1 MATEVKLPRLGQG
14 MESGTIVRWLKTE
27 GDAIAKGEPLYE
39 LDTDKVTQEV
49 EADSDGVL
57 LKIVVA
63 DGEVD
68 VGTTVGI
75 IGAQD
80 EDVSGLLAAPS
91 DNGDAPAT
99 EAPEQR
105 GGATQEE
112 SAEQAADEPAES
124 TEPAT
129 QASTDAV
136 SQGEAAP
143 AARVGAPRRWLRAA
157 DGEHVKASPLARRI
171 ARERGVDL
179 AQITG
184 TGPEGRVIAEDVE
197 KAEARPAVAPG
208 APAAAPEFEVVE
220 LTKTRQT
227 IARRLTE
234 AWQAP
239 VFQLTVTADATE
251 LVATRERM
259 VELLRE
265 GETKPTV
272 SDVLTRLVAS
282 ALVRHRPVNANFVD
296 GKLHRFSAANV
307 GLAVAAPGGLV
318 VPVIRDADR
327 KSVLE
332 IAADRADIVSRA
344 RDGKLKLD
352 DLEGGTFTISNLGMY
367 GIEQFVAVLNPPQV
381 AILAVGS
388 IDGSPD
394 RGRRRARDRPDD
406 DDDAH
411 VRPPRD
417 RRLGG
422 RRVPPRREGVR
433 RDTRVGV
440 VASFHG
446 HPAGWAAGRQVPPR
460 HAPSRLLLARA
471 EPG

>member
-27 GDAIAKGEPLYE
+27 GDQVAKGEPLYE

-49 EADSDGVL
+49 EAESDGVL

-80 EDVSGLLAAPS
+80 EDVSELVTAPS
-91 DNGDAPAT
+91 GNGGAPAT
-99 EAPEQR
+99 KAPEQDS
-105 GGATQEE
+105 AETEE
-112 SAEQAADEPAES
+112 EDSAEQAAAEPEEA
-124 TEPAT
+124 TEPTT
-129 QASTDAV
+129 QATDDAATGDA
-136 SQGEAAP
+136 QPAATEEAGTVAP
-143 AARVGAPRRWLRAA
+143 ARA
-157 DGEHVKASPLARRI
+157 DGEPVKASPLARRI
-171 ARERGVDL
+171 ARERGIDL
-179 AQITG
+179 AQIAG

-197 KAEARPAVAPG
+197 KAAVR
-208 APAAAPEFEVVE
+208 PAAAPSAPTAAPDFEVVE

-234 AWQAP
+234 AWSAP

-259 VELLRE
+259 VELMRE
-265 GETKPTV
+265 SDTKPTV

-282 ALVRHRPVNANFVD
+282 ALVRHAPVNANFVE

-307 GLAVAAPGGLV
+307 GLAVAAPAGLV

-327 KSVLE
+327 KSVQQ
-332 IAADRADIVSRA
+332 IAADRADLVARA

-388 IDGSPD
+388 IEDRATAIEDELAILPTMTMTLTCDHRAIDGSE
-394 RGRRRARDRPDD
+394 GAEFLATVRAF
-406 DDDAH
+406 
-411 VRPPRD
+411 V
-417 RRLGG
+417 
-422 RRVPPRREGVR
+422 EQ
-433 RDTRVGV
+433 
-440 VASFHG
+440 
-446 HPAGWAAGRQVPPR
+446 PA
-460 HAPSRLLLARA
+460 LAL
-471 EPG
+471 

>member
-1 MATEVKLPRLGQG
+1 MASEVKLPRLGQG

-27 GDAIAKGEPLYE
+27 GEAVSKGEPLYE

-49 EADSDGVL
+49 EAESDGVL

-80 EDVSGLLAAPS
+80 EDVSALVAAQGG
-91 DNGDAPAT
+91 NGGAPAT
-99 EAPEQR
+99 EVPE
-105 GGATQEE
+105 
-112 SAEQAADEPAES
+112 EPAPMPS
-124 TEPAT
+124 EPI
-129 QASTDAV
+129 
-136 SQGEAAP
+136 
-143 AARVGAPRRWLRAA
+143 APREPEAIPQPQAPVRAE
-157 DGEHVKASPLARRI
+157 GERVKASPLARRI

-179 AQITG
+179 AQVLG

-197 KAEARPAVAPG
+197 KAAIRPVAVPAPG
-208 APAAAPEFEVVE
+208 AGPEFEVVE
-220 LTKTRQT
+220 LTSTRKT

-239 VFQLTVTADATE
+239 VFQLTVGADASE

-259 VELLRE
+259 VELLRA

-272 SDVLTRLVAS
+272 SDVLTRIVAS

-296 GKLHRFSAANV
+296 GRIQRFSAANV
-307 GLAVAAPGGLV
+307 GLAVAAPSGLV

-327 KSVLE
+327 KSVQQ
-332 IAADRADIVSRA
+332 IAADRADLVTRA
-344 RDGKLKLD
+344 RDGKLQLA

-388 IDGSPD
+388 IEDRVSAIDGELAIVPTMTMTLTCDHRAIDGS
-394 RGRRRARDRPDD
+394 
-406 DDDAH
+406 
-411 VRPPRD
+411 
-417 RRLGG
+417 
-422 RRVPPRREGVR
+422 EGAEFLRTVKQLVE
-433 RDTRVGV
+433 T
-440 VASFHG
+440 
-446 HPAGWAAGRQVPPR
+446 PA
-460 HAPSRLLLARA
+460 LAL
-471 EPG
+471 

>member
-1 MATEVKLPRLGQG
+1 VATEVKLPRLGQG

-27 GDAIAKGEPLYE
+27 GDTVAKGEPLYE

-49 EADSDGVL
+49 EAESDGVL

-80 EDVSGLLAAPS
+80 EDVSALLAGAQGG
-91 DNGDAPAT
+91 NGDAPT
-99 EAPEQR
+99 
-105 GGATQEE
+105 
-112 SAEQAADEPAES
+112 
-124 TEPAT
+124 
-129 QASTDAV
+129 
-136 SQGEAAP
+136 AP
-143 AARVGAPRRWLRAA
+143 AAAQEDEEAETQTASEADTASEEPQPPAANAVAEPPRPRAE
-157 DGEHVKASPLARRI
+157 GERVKASPLARRI
-171 ARERGVDL
+171 AGERGVDL
-179 AQITG
+179 AQIAG

-197 KAEARPAVAPG
+197 KAALRPAATAVAPSG
-208 APAAAPEFEVVE
+208 EAEVVE
-220 LTKTRQT
+220 LTSTRKT

-251 LVATRERM
+251 LVAVRERM
-259 VELLRE
+259 VQLLRE

-282 ALVRHRPVNANFVD
+282 ALVRHRPVNAHFVD
-296 GKLHRFSAANV
+296 GKIHRFSAANV
-307 GLAVAAPGGLV
+307 GIAVAAPSGLV

-332 IAADRADIVSRA
+332 IAADRADVVGRA
-344 RDGKLKLD
+344 RDGKLRLA
-352 DLEGGTFTISNLGMY
+352 DLEDGTFTISNLGMY

-388 IDGSPD
+388 IEDRPAAFDGELVVVPTMTMALTCDHRAIDGSE
-394 RGRRRARDRPDD
+394 GAEFLRDVKAYVESP
-406 DDDAH
+406 
-411 VRPPRD
+411 
-417 RRLGG
+417 G
-422 RRVPPRREGVR
+422 
-433 RDTRVGV
+433 
-440 VASFHG
+440 
-446 HPAGWAAGRQVPPR
+446 
-460 HAPSRLLLARA
+460 LAL
-471 EPG
+471 

>member
-27 GDAIAKGEPLYE
+27 GDAVSKGEPLYE

-49 EADSDGVL
+49 EAESDGVL

-80 EDVSGLLAAPS
+80 EDVSAVLADAQGGNGGPAAAAEAPPEGAPTAEPAAEAPGAAADDS
-91 DNGDAPAT
+91 AAEPAPAP
-99 EAPEQR
+99 APEAQPVR
-105 GGATQEE
+105 
-112 SAEQAADEPAES
+112 AEGEP
-124 TEPAT
+124 
-129 QASTDAV
+129 
-136 SQGEAAP
+136 
-143 AARVGAPRRWLRAA
+143 
-157 DGEHVKASPLARRI
+157 VKASPLARRI

-179 AQITG
+179 AQVVG

-197 KAEARPAVAPG
+197 KAALR
-208 APAAAPEFEVVE
+208 PAAAPALGAEPEFEVVE
-220 LTKTRQT
+220 LTSTRKT

-239 VFQLTVTADATE
+239 VFQLTVSADASE
-251 LVATRERM
+251 LVAIRERM

-272 SDVLTRLVAS
+272 SDVLTRVVAS
-282 ALVRHRPVNANFVD
+282 ALMRHRAVNANFVD

-307 GLAVAAPGGLV
+307 GLAVAAPSGLV
-318 VPVIRDADR
+318 VPVIREADR
-327 KSVLE
+327 KSVQQ
-332 IAADRADIVSRA
+332 IAADRADVVSRA
-344 RDGKLKLD
+344 RVGKLQLA

-381 AILAVGS
+381 AILAIGS
-388 IDGSPD
+388 IEDRVVVRGGEFAAVPTLTMTLTCDHRAIDGSE
-394 RGRRRARDRPDD
+394 GAEFLRDVK
-406 DDDAH
+406 AF
-411 VRPPRD
+411 V
-417 RRLGG
+417 
-422 RRVPPRREGVR
+422 EN
-433 RDTRVGV
+433 
-440 VASFHG
+440 
-446 HPAGWAAGRQVPPR
+446 PA
-460 HAPSRLLLARA
+460 LAL
-471 EPG
+471 